1 MASSEKLCLNW
12 NDFAVNIINTLY
24 DLKED
29 KDFTDLTLVCADKQV
44 EVHKVV
50 LASSSK
56 FFQRVLKNIKHS
68 HPLIYLSGIK
78 FKDLEAVL
86 SFMYLGQVNLAQE
99 DLDSFL
105 VVAQELE
112 VKGLTPGEKLSN
124 CDSNSQ
130 TQVKSCGKS
139 QESANH
145 CDHHN
150 YAAPFLPSS
159 PRMRST
165 TGLLA
170 KSAKK
175 KLLSLNNNTGGVPHI
190 KEEQELFS
198 DIQIGEAVHV
208 QGNMRTVKNRLT
220 SMLFKQ
226 KEQLKKNIAKKRGQV
241 ENELNADI
249 AAEVVVK
256 QSNLVIDFIVQLNSL
271 KQKAKL
277 KQSQQGKRP
286 RDDGEQ
292 VNSCSKP
299 QENANYCDHHNYAA
313 PYLPSSPRMRCST
326 TLGVK
331 SAEKKSLS
339 LNNNSG
345 GIAQI
350 KEEQELFSNIQIGE
364 AVHVEDES
372 ETNKPFYPLKA
383 SDGLLASD
391 EDLEKIEHNRS
402 DLRRSKLRGYYTK
415 INSGTT
421 LSKYKCNICDHL
433 SIDSYH
439 MLNHLEGKHFPGMF
453 EYACDSCVKVFDT
466 KQKFCH
472 HRS

>member
-12 NDFAVNIINTLY
+12 NDFAANITNTLH

-29 KDFTDLTLVCADKQV
+29 KEFTDLTLVCADKQV

-50 LASSSK
+50 LASSSN
-56 FFQRVLKNIKHS
+56 FFRRVLKNVKHS

-86 SFMYLGQVNLAQE
+86 SFMYLWQVKLAQE

-105 VVAQELE
+105 ALAEELE
-112 VKGLTPGEKLSN
+112 VKGLTPGENLSN
-124 CDSNSQ
+124 CDANSQ
-130 TQVKSCGKS
+130 TQVKSSGKS
-139 QESANH
+139 QESDNH

-150 YAAPFLPSS
+150 HAAP
-159 PRMRST
+159 
-165 TGLLA
+165 
-170 KSAKK
+170 
-175 KLLSLNNNTGGVPHI
+175 
-190 KEEQELFS
+190 
-198 DIQIGEAVHV
+198 
-208 QGNMRTVKNRLT
+208 T

-256 QSNLVIDFIVQLNSL
+256 QSNLVIDSIVQVNSL

-277 KQSQQGKRP
+277 KQSQQGKRL

-292 VNSCSKP
+292 VKSCIWLSQCLSFYPLKVNSCSKP

-350 KEEQELFSNIQIGE
+350 KEEQELFSNI
-364 AVHVEDES
+364 
-372 ETNKPFYPLKA
+372 
-383 SDGLLASD
+383 
-391 EDLEKIEHNRS
+391 
-402 DLRRSKLRGYYTK
+402 
-415 INSGTT
+415 
-421 LSKYKCNICDHL
+421 
-433 SIDSYH
+433 
-439 MLNHLEGKHFPGMF
+439 
-453 EYACDSCVKVFDT
+453 
-466 KQKFCH
+466 
-472 HRS
+472 